1 MLIIILLAI
10 RSSDESVEK
19 MLSISVLDLD
29 LIRVGKV
36 I

>member
-29 LIRVGKV
+29 LIRVGEV